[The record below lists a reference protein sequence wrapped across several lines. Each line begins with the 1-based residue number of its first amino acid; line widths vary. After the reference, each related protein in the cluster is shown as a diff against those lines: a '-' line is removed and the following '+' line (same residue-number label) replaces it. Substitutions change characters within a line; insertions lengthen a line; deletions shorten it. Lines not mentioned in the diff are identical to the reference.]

1 MVLYCSCRLHTTG
14 ECQHK
19 DKKGRKGRW
28 NYVSSADS
36 GQALQVRIISQE
48 LLGRLAGGAVP
59 SFTPDIKSGVR
70 DICV

>member
-19 DKKGRKGRW
+19 DIKGRKGRW
-28 NYVSSADS
+28 NYVSGCDS
-36 GQALQVRIISQE
+36 GQALQVPTINQD
-48 LLGRLAGGAVP
+48 LLGRLARGAVP

-70 DICV
+70 DTCE